1 MGGVALGAGEDADFD
16 ELFGG
21 AFDGFGIVGFASGF
35 FYPFVEVV
43 EVDDF
48 GAAFGHFV

>member
-1 MGGVALGAGEDADFD
+1 MGADEDADFD

-21 AFDGFGIVGFASGF
+21 AFDGFGIVGFAACVF
-35 FYPFVEVV
+35 DPFVEVV

-48 GAAFGHFV
+48 CAAFGHFVE